1 MKLKT
6 LQWNIGGGKIRD
18 TNDVDGPYRFEGVEY
33 IIEELFKHNPDI
45 ITLQETHQ
53 NTGYHQ
59 TKIIAERLGYRYF
72 INDVYDESH
81 IEKGQGLGQAI
92 LSKFPII
99 NHSFS
104 FFENP
109 KLELI
114 TPQGEKWVSHNKGA
128 SRVLVQI
135 NNATILEVSTL
146 HLVPFRRFNVDVLS
160 DDFKKLRENIQSLIS
175 PTRGIYLLQG
185 DFNFDNKSLA
195 GLLDSFFNGNDI
207 KEVEQNKS
215 TTPKNRAYD
224 HIVYKGI
231 KHIASETVD
240 TVLTDHYPIISL
252 FDL

>member
-18 TNDVDGPYRFEGVEY
+18 INDVDSPYQLEGVEY
-33 IIEELFKHNPDI
+33 IIQELSKHNPDI

-53 NTGYHQ
+53 SIGYDQ

-81 IEKGQGLGQAI
+81 VEKGQELGQAI
-92 LSKFPII
+92 LSKFPIVD
-99 NHSFS
+99 HSFS

-109 KLELI
+109 KLELV
-114 TPQGEKWVSHNKGA
+114 TPQGEKWVSHDKGV

-135 NNATILEVSTL
+135 DDSVVLEISTL
-146 HLVPFRRFNVDVLS
+146 HLVPFRRFGVDALS
-160 DDFKKLRENIQSLIS
+160 DDFKRLRENIQSLVL
-175 PTRGIYLLQG
+175 PTHDRYLLQG
-185 DFNFDNKSLA
+185 DFNFDNKSLV
-195 GLLDSFFNGNDI
+195 GLLGNFFEGNDI
-207 KEVEQNKS
+207 KEVEQNKP

-224 HIVYKGI
+224 HVVYKGI